1 ARCPAASP
9 GKTRGNQL
17 LKFRRRPQCSGLTP
31 SLLTCTRLVT
41 SLPSPSTRALV
52 QIVSPFFSAERSP
65 LSKPTIGVPLGTVI
79 FCSPSLYL
87 SVISLPPDAATAA
100 ARLALVIL
108 EPGTRSQ
115 SMWPDGA
122 VGGIRCTSL
131 ATCLPPCGT
140 EVTPTY
146 VPGLM
151 SASGSFLAAATCA
164 SGVRVSFRS
173 LPSRDFT
180 VRTSPSSDEI
190 VPRTRMLLCAS
201 TVALESARA
210 RNSSFFMGTPPCVA
224 RLTPLSFAAFHV
236 QSLPGD
242 PE

>member
-1 ARCPAASP
+1 
-9 GKTRGNQL
+9 
-17 LKFRRRPQCSGLTP
+17 
-31 SLLTCTRLVT
+31 
-41 SLPSPSTRALV
+41 
-52 QIVSPFFSAERSP
+52 
-65 LSKPTIGVPLGTVI
+65 
-79 FCSPSLYL
+79 
-87 SVISLPPDAATAA
+87 
-100 ARLALVIL
+100 
-108 EPGTRSQ
+108 
-115 SMWPDGA
+115 
-122 VGGIRCTSL
+122 
-131 ATCLPPCGT
+131 
-140 EVTPTY
+140 TY

-151 SASGSFLAAATCA
+151 SASESFLATATCA

-242 PE
+242 PERGSSDLQFASRQVPQEEPHGLVGPQPGRRAGRQLPRGPFVRPGRKP